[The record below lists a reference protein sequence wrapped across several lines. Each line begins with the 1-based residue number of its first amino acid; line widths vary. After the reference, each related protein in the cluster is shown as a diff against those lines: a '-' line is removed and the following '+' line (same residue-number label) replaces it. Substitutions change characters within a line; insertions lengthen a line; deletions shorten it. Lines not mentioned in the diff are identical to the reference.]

1 MIFRLSSGLL
11 ILGLLAGCEP
21 EAAAP
26 PAGLS
31 SSSACTI
38 PANLDLA
45 TEPTPPDG
53 IPDAPVTGHVLA
65 LSWSPEFC
73 RFRGDAPEHASQCGD
88 NRFGFILHGLWP
100 QATTAPHPRA
110 CALAPPVTEELVRE
124 HFCMTPSAWLIQH
137 EWSAHGTCAWDTAE
151 GYFRD
156 AAMLWQRFERPD
168 LIGLSYDAELVPSD
182 VRRAFARVNE
192 GLPEQAVG
200 IQINA
205 RGWLEEVFICLD
217 LDYRP
222 RPCAPA
228 EYGPA
233 DSLQEGISIWRGGK
247 TGN

>member
-1 MIFRLSSGLL
+1 MKSRCS
-11 ILGLLAGCEP
+11 AR
-21 EAAAP
+21 
-26 PAGLS
+26 PATGGIADGAYCDHS
-31 SSSACTI
+31 DPNAD
-38 PANLDLA
+38 ANYCI
-45 TEPTPPDG
+45 G
-53 IPDAPVTGHVLA
+53 G
-65 LSWSPEFC
+65 
-73 RFRGDAPEHASQCGD
+73 
-88 NRFGFILHGLWP
+88 
-100 QATTAPHPRA
+100 
-110 CALAPPVTEELVRE
+110 
-124 HFCMTPSAWLIQH
+124 
-137 EWSAHGTCAWDTAE
+137 GTCAWDTAE